1 MMAGQKVLVM
11 KIEEMKS
18 RIAEIDMILD
28 DESITDDMFDALEK
42 EARQL
47 VNELGKIESKQR
59 MESVKDIN
67 PSEWLSSF
75 LSSFGFDSITRTITS
90 KQYDVFRNI
99 NNGRPFK
106 CNGYRY
112 DIIKNRDG
120 LGSLVITKLEA

>member
-1 MMAGQKVLVM
+1 
-11 KIEEMKS
+11 
-18 RIAEIDMILD
+18 MILD

-99 NNGRPFK
+99 NNGRTFK

-112 DIIKNRDG
+112 DIRKNRDG
-120 LGSLVITKLEA
+120 FGSLVITKLEEN

>member
-1 MMAGQKVLVM
+1 MNK
-11 KIEEMKS
+11 
-18 RIAEIDMILD
+18 
-28 DESITDDMFDALEK
+28 
-42 EARQL
+42 
-47 VNELGKIESKQR
+47 LGKIESKQR

-67 PSEWLSSF
+67 PNEWLSSF

-112 DIIKNRDG
+112 DISKNRDG